1 MLKLSKD
8 RLETFSDGVIAI
20 IITIMVLDIPLP
32 DKFNFDDI
40 MRLLASILIFF
51 VSFFVVGAQWC
62 KHHQLF
68 INMKEVT
75 NRIMWRN
82 LLFLFFLSL
91 IPIFAK
97 WVMLNPGQ
105 VAPAIG
111 YDIVFLLVNSSYL
124 FIWHSIIHD
133 NGDEERYKAVRE
145 LKTARRDPWLRFA
158 MMAGII
164 ALIIILSF
172 FYPTISLIMFIGLPV
187 VTSLF
192 NLIFDDSKTNKKIL
206 LNKPNNINSLN
217 ESRNRW
223 IWILLN
229 RQIGEKY
236 E

>member
-20 IITIMVLDIPLP
+20 IITIMVLNIPLP
-32 DKFNFDDI
+32 DKFNFQDI
-40 MRLLASILIFF
+40 IRLLVSILIFF

-68 INMKEVT
+68 VNMKEVT

-105 VAPAIG
+105 VAPALG
-111 YDIVFLLVNSSYL
+111 YDIIFLLVNISYL

-133 NGDEERYKAVRE
+133 NGEEERYKVIKE
-145 LKTARRDPWLRFA
+145 LRGAGRDPWVRFA
-158 MMAGII
+158 IMAGII
-164 ALIIILSF
+164 AAIIILSF
-172 FYPTISLIMFIGLPV
+172 FYPTISLIFFIGLPV

-192 NLIFDDSKTNKKIL
+192 NLVFDNSKNRKKMFLNDS
-206 LNKPNNINSLN
+206 NNISLLD
-217 ESRNRW
+217 ESKNRW
-223 IWILLN
+223 ISNLLK